1 MAGGEEMK
9 CPICGEQMEKIDV
22 GCQCPVCHLILDV
35 MSLPLKPNF
44 TVSISGL
51 EKIEPLSMVYTGHT
65 ENGISYCTGS
75 RPADNRELMTK
86 LNEVIEAVNKM
97 MEVMNERAK

>member
-1 MAGGEEMK
+1 MTGGEKMK
-9 CPICGEQMEKIDV
+9 CPNCGEQMEKIDL
-22 GCQCPVCHLILDV
+22 GCQCPVCHLIFDV

-51 EKIEPLSMVYTGHT
+51 EKIKQCDFRT
-65 ENGISYCTGS
+65 
-75 RPADNRELMTK
+75 AREVAFK

-97 MEVMNERAK
+97 MEVMNERVK